1 MSTAIDS
8 ARVGTTREIDNDY
21 IITYIRRRYFLPS
34 FFASLSCLRILF
46 HIAACWYPPRNS
58 ERGYIRKEGADR
70 NGQRACMHQVCI
82 LQSVIRGIL
91 ELVHASEKFPR
102 LRGFQ
107 RQVDKLVMIV

>member
-34 FFASLSCLRILF
+34 FFASLSRLRILF
-46 HIAACWYPPRNS
+46 HIAACWYPKDS
-58 ERGYIRKEGADR
+58 ERGYIRKKGADR

-82 LQSVIRGIL
+82 LQSAIRGTL
-91 ELVHASEKFPR
+91 ELVHTLEELPR
-102 LRGFQ
+102 LGGSQ
-107 RQVDKLVMIV
+107 HQVDKLVMIV